1 MNMEFNKMKNL
12 SEDLREYLLGK
23 GASIIGFADLQE
35 LPLADRYGYRYGIS
49 FGIALNPEK
58 VRAIYPSPSMHY
70 YNEYIGVS
78 NRLYKLAEDGADFLN
93 SKGIDALPLTQANVV
108 KDASGFRSKL
118 PFKTV
123 ATRAGLGWIGK
134 CAFLVTEQFGP
145 ALRLGVILTNAQ
157 LDIGTPINSS
167 RCGKCEECK
176 NMCPADGVSGKDWI
190 VGMDR
195 DELLNAKACKANVIE
210 RGKKLN
216 GLTEGTC
223 GLCIWSC
230 PWTQRYLRRS

>member
-1 MNMEFNKMKNL
+1 MKSL
-12 SEDLREYLLGK
+12 SEELREYLLK
-23 GASIIGFADLQE
+23 QGASVVGFADLSE
-35 LPLADRYGYRYGIS
+35 LSLTERYNYRFGVS
-49 FGIALNPEK
+49 FGITLKPEA
-58 VRAIYPSPSMHY
+58 VRAIFPGPSLVY

-78 NRLYKLAEDGADFLN
+78 DRLYELDRSAVAFLKN
-93 SKGIDALPLTQANVV
+93 KGIDALPLTPDNVV
-108 KDASGFRSKL
+108 KDNSVFRSRL

-157 LDIGTPINSS
+157 LEVGKPVNSS

-176 NMCPADGVSGKDWI
+176 TLCPAGGVSGINWK

-195 DELLNAKACKANVIE
+195 DELLNAKACKAKVVE
-210 RGKKLN
+210 RGEKL

-223 GLCIWSC
+223 GLCIWAC
-230 PWTQRYLRRS
+230 PWTQRYLRRSQI

>member
-1 MNMEFNKMKNL
+1 MKSL
-12 SEDLREYLLGK
+12 SGELKEYLLNE
-23 GASIIGFADLQE
+23 GASVVGFGDLNE
-35 LPLADRYGYRYGIS
+35 LPLPDRYGYRFGVS

-58 VRAIYPSPSMHY
+58 IRAIYPGPNIEY
-70 YNEYIGVS
+70 YNEYIAVS
-78 NRLYKLAEDGADFLN
+78 DRLYQLAELGADFLK
-93 SKGIDALPLTQANVV
+93 SKGIDALPLTKSNVI
-108 KDASGFRSKL
+108 KDDSVFRSKL

-157 LDIGTPINSS
+157 LEVGKPVNSS

-176 NMCPADGVSGKDWI
+176 NVCPAGGVSGIDWK
-190 VGMDR
+190 VGIDR
-195 DELLNAKACKANVIE
+195 DELLNAKACKAKVVE
-210 RGKKLN
+210 RGEKL

-223 GLCIWSC
+223 GLCIWAC
-230 PWTQRYLRRS
+230 PWTQRYLRKS

>member
-1 MNMEFNKMKNL
+1 MKSL
-12 SEDLREYLLGK
+12 SEELREYLLK
-23 GASIIGFADLQE
+23 EGASVVGFADLNE
-35 LPLADRYGYRYGIS
+35 LPLHDRYGYRFGVS

-58 VRAIYPSPSMHY
+58 VRAIYPGPSIEY
-70 YNEYIGVS
+70 YNEYIAVS
-78 NRLYKLAEDGADFLN
+78 DRFIRLAECGADFLK
-93 SKGIDALPLTQANVV
+93 SRGIDALPLTKSNVI
-108 KDASGFRSKL
+108 KDDSVFRSKL

-157 LDIGTPINSS
+157 LEVGKPVNRS

-176 NMCPADGVSGKDWI
+176 NMCPADGVSGVDWKVRI
-190 VGMDR
+190 DR
-195 DELLNAKACKANVIE
+195 DELLNAKACKAKVVE
-210 RGKKLN
+210 RGEKL

-223 GLCIWSC
+223 GLCIWAC
-230 PWTQRYLRRS
+230 PWTQRYLRKSK